1 MPEQEPAPERRV
13 DSDGVVRVEQRRAG
27 GATWVL
33 RLGLAITC
41 VFLGL
46 SAWWVFDTPEAE
58 SLPELTVSEPARV
71 ESPAP
76 APAPAP
82 ARPVVRRAK
91 PAAAPALPQH
101 MQEQVAAVPEELLE
115 KLQEEGLYELPK
127 PGEGPTGMMLFP
139 APGTDPPKKGIIV
152 PEDFELPPGYVRH
165 YQTTDDG
172 ERLPAILMFSPD
184 KPPLDANGEPM
195 KVTENGV
202 VPPEMAPPG
211 LPIRI
216 LDPERP
222 GEAEQEP

>member
-1 MPEQEPAPERRV
+1 MPAQEPAPERRV

-33 RLGLAITC
+33 GLGIAITC
-41 VFLGL
+41 VSLGL
-46 SAWWVFDTPEAE
+46 SAWLVFDEPEVE
-58 SLPELTVSEPARV
+58 SLPEWTVREPVRV

-76 APAPAP
+76 APAPV
-82 ARPVVRRAK
+82 RPVVRPAK

-101 MQEQVAAVPEELLE
+101 IQEQVAALPEAFLE
-115 KLQEEGLYELPK
+115 QLEDGAYEMPK
-127 PGEGPTGMMLFP
+127 PGEAPTGMMLFP
-139 APGTDPPKKGIIV
+139 APGTDPLKKGIIV

-195 KVTENGV
+195 KVTENGI
-202 VPPEMAPPG
+202 VPPELAPPG
-211 LPIRI
+211 LRI
-216 LDPERP
+216 QMLDPERP
-222 GEAEQEP
+222 GVVEQRP